1 MSSLFSLLAAVLSFL
16 YAFPLAAAFTFSFSQ
31 PPSQCDNLPITWSG
45 GTPPFQLSIIHLF
58 GTQRNVS
65 IPTSAFNNGQ
75 GSYSVQIPLAKGEQM
90 MLMMSDATGFNTGGT
105 SNILNVAASQGGSC
119 NTTDPG
125 ISFSY
130 QLNTALQQC
139 RPFTF
144 SDYTGA
150 VQPVTISAII
160 PGGNAFLLSPPVGP
174 TSFDWNAAVARGTSV
189 VFVMTDSQGRA
200 GGVSDIEIITSSD
213 DSSCLNSNSPSST
226 ASPPSTPTTSTPT
239 TTSTSGAAN
248 PSSTADPSH
257 GFSIAAIAG
266 TVIGGLLFLALAI
279 TLGLFFLHKKRDAN
293 NSANNFRRHSRIV
306 DPGMDLAYNPGS
318 GPGAPPYGIPPP
330 GSHHTPASS
339 YPYSSGGTAANPSD
353 PFLDS
358 HSTSIPGTVR
368 SQVPIQF
375 DAASMYTDA
384 QYPHSEAGTFEMPS
398 QYQYGPS
405 PSQTQLYPP
414 SARNHPPPNGTID
427 PFSPTITASTEYDS
441 FGSHSRSQSQSQSMP
456 QGSAVNRTSTS
467 TSTAQR
473 KAAAAGMTAYKPSR
487 YILHTDVEDA
497 LPPTVEDEEVIEL
510 PPQYSERR
518 VPGSA
523 PPPIPPS
530 SAHAGHPPG
539 EESLLPY

>member
-1 MSSLFSLLAAVLSFL
+1 M
-16 YAFPLAAAFTFSFSQ
+16 
-31 PPSQCDNLPITWSG
+31 
-45 GTPPFQLSIIHLF
+45 
-58 GTQRNVS
+58 
-65 IPTSAFNNGQ
+65 
-75 GSYSVQIPLAKGEQM
+75 
-90 MLMMSDATGFNTGGT
+90 
-105 SNILNVAASQGGSC
+105 
-119 NTTDPG
+119 
-125 ISFSY
+125 
-130 QLNTALQQC
+130 
-139 RPFTF
+139 
-144 SDYTGA
+144 
-150 VQPVTISAII
+150 
-160 PGGNAFLLSPPVGP
+160 
-174 TSFDWNAAVARGTSV
+174 
-189 VFVMTDSQGRA
+189 VFIMTDSQGRA
-200 GGVSDIEIITSSD
+200 GGVSDIEIVTSSD

-226 ASPPSTPTTSTPT
+226 ASPPSTPTSSTPST
-239 TTSTSGAAN
+239 TGTSGAAN
-248 PSSTADPSH
+248 PSSTADSSH

-279 TLGLFFLHKKRDAN
+279 TLGLFFLHKKRDAT

-306 DPGMDLAYNPGS
+306 DPGMDLAYNSGTGS
-318 GPGAPPYGIPPP
+318 GAPPYGIPPP

-358 HSTSIPGTVR
+358 HSASVPGTVR

-375 DAASMYTDA
+375 DATSMYTDA
-384 QYPHSEAGTFEMPS
+384 QYPHSEVGTFEMPS

-427 PFSPTITASTEYDS
+427 PFSPTIVPSTEYDS
-441 FGSHSRSQSQSQSMP
+441 LGSHSRSQSQSQSIP
-456 QGSAVNRTSTS
+456 NRTSTS

-497 LPPTVEDEEVIEL
+497 LPTTAEDEEVIEL

-518 VPGSA
+518 VPASA
-523 PPPIPPS
+523 PPPIPLS

-539 EESLLPY
+539 EESLLPF